1 MVWATDEK
9 VTKFCTWDPYTSR
22 DDAVN
27 FIANVATQFLWF
39 RAICLNDRAIGSI
52 SVCSY
57 AGGDK
62 CRGKSGEIG
71 YVLGSKYWGKGIAT
85 KAVKESV
92 GVVFDEMREL
102 ERVEALVDV
111 ENVRSQRVLQKCG
124 FQREGVLRKYLFVKG
139 KSRDRVMF
147 SILSSEFGRETEIEG
162 KILNPLE
169 EGQTQVARKQIEV
182 YQAVRKS
189 KMARKERMDTGEDR
203 MEKTTLEGETI
214 ELGEERDKTIE
225 VTKHALVRRVIAPK
239 PLNRRTV
246 RTMLI
251 KSWGYPKGI
260 HIVDLSTNTF
270 LFNFN
275 EANTPRRIMEE
286 APWNVMGY
294 LISLQRWVLEVTIHE
309 VSYDYSPFWIQIHG
323 VPLQGYSEENAIKIA
338 KKIGEVLNVEN
349 PIVDNKII
357 RGFLHVRVLINI
369 KEPLITS
376 FWVPRGNLPKT
387 WVALYYEKLQDYC
400 YNCGRIGHEQKDCK
414 EEKAMAH
421 WDPSVP
427 RYGPGLGVPPAKTL
441 ASVIAEMKQVQ
452 KGESSREKEKGE
464 HVAMEKD
471 KSRVSQKIGVSEYW
485 KVKEKDMEMIEK
497 LQWKVRRGEMTEQ
510 MELEQAAEIR
520 HQNDIGKDIQSEKAA
535 EEKLSGFRGD
545 KARIKIAE
553 AHFDTKAQI
562 LTRIDLREERIRAG
576 LGPKHLDQL
585 DLEPKHIGL
594 KIPMI
599 ITESMSPTC
608 AASSEQRTNEGPIKL
623 DYPLSQE
630 EIRRCREVPTKENT
644 TGRRNEMF
652 EEENGRNL
660 ALCVWE
666 PREKP
671 KNDEGEYYTVELPPE
686 DDNEGEEERK
696 EEKKENDMEA
706 IVITEITNR
715 LSLKRPRKEEKN
727 EDDGVEVNEDS
738 LEMEDDECRITTIK
752 RQKAEE
758 AGLIMPPQA
767 RKRKVEN
774 LKRKLCF
781 DDVFV
786 VEAEGRSGG
795 LAILWKKEIQ
805 ISRLYHPRNAPW
817 CCVGYFNEIL
827 SQSEKEGVCLHS
839 QNQIDVFRSF
849 IDQNCLIDLPLK
861 GCRFTWSNNREQ
873 GCVKEKIDRVLAN
886 RKWLNMF
893 PNAVINAL
901 PAIGS
906 DHSPLVVM
914 LNPIFV

>member
-1 MVWATDEK
+1 MGDE
-9 VTKFCTWDPYTSR
+9 VAITKLHIFQVDRTKEVREGWPHSHR
-22 DDAVN
+22 ERN
-27 FIANVATQFLWF
+27 
-39 RAICLNDRAIGSI
+39 RASI
-52 SVCSY
+52 
-57 AGGDK
+57 
-62 CRGKSGEIG
+62 R
-71 YVLGSKYWGKGIAT
+71 T
-85 KAVKESV
+85 
-92 GVVFDEMREL
+92 
-102 ERVEALVDV
+102 
-111 ENVRSQRVLQKCG
+111 RVLNASLHNLCG
-124 FQREGVLRKYLFVKG
+124 KLLT
-139 KSRDRVMF
+139 F
-147 SILSSEFGRETEIEG
+147 SGHG

-189 KMARKERMDTGEDR
+189 KMAREERMDTGEDR

-225 VTKHALVRRVIAPK
+225 VTKHALVGRVIAPK

-246 RTMLI
+246 RTI
-251 KSWGYPKGI
+251 QYPKKDHGRGAMER
-260 HIVDLSTNTF
+260 DGLSHKLAEVGARSNNT
-270 LFNFN
+270 
-275 EANTPRRIMEE
+275 R
-286 APWNVMGY
+286 
-294 LISLQRWVLEVTIHE
+294 
-309 VSYDYSPFWIQIHG
+309 
-323 VPLQGYSEENAIKIA
+323 
-338 KKIGEVLNVEN
+338 
-349 PIVDNKII
+349 
-357 RGFLHVRVLINI
+357 
-369 KEPLITS
+369 
-376 FWVPRGNLPKT
+376 
-387 WVALYYEKLQDYC
+387 
-400 YNCGRIGHEQKDCK
+400 
-414 EEKAMAH
+414 
-421 WDPSVP
+421 
-427 RYGPGLGVPPAKTL
+427 GLGVPPAKTL

-471 KSRVSQKIGVSEYW
+471 KSRVSPKIGVSEYW

-585 DLEPKHIGL
+585 DLEPKDIGL

-599 ITESMSPTC
+599 ITESISSTC
-608 AASSEQRTNEGPIKL
+608 AASNEQRTNEGPIKL
-623 DYPLSQE
+623 NYPLSQE

-696 EEKKENDMEA
+696 EQKKENDMEA

-738 LEMEDDECRITTIK
+738 LEMEDDDCRITTMK

-758 AGLIMPPQA
+758 AGLIMPPTGAMSSIISWNCRGIRVASTVCALRELNSQKKPQIMFLIETKT

-805 ISRLYHPRNAPW
+805 VNVIHSSKNYIHAKVKDVQACHEWIFTRVYGNPNFQQHKRLWNQISRLYHPRNAPW
-817 CCVGYFNEIL
+817 CCVGDFNEIL
-827 SQSEKEGVCLHS
+827 SQSEKEGVRLHS

-893 PNAVINAL
+893 PNVVINAYQQSVHIIL
-901 PAIGS
+901 R
-906 DHSPLVVM
+906 
-914 LNPIFV
+914 